1 MFKRR
6 DGTLRSS
13 KDITEK
19 ELAALCAKDD
29 VSAKREL
36 YTRYAARVHMLS
48 AGYLGD
54 NEEAKDLTHDIMM
67 KVFDSIGKY
76 TYKGEGSL
84 YAWIR
89 KITVNAAINKITRRQ
104 KPDITVAEEQ
114 LLDVKEPSEE
124 EMERIP
130 LSELMNIISSL
141 PDTQRLIMNMFC
153 LEGYSHKEI
162 AHRLG
167 ITEKASSS
175 LLSKAKKALAGKI
188 RNYYKKTR

>member
-36 YTRYAARVHMLS
+36 YTRYAARVLMLS
-48 AGYLGD
+48 TGYLGD
-54 NEEAKDLTHDIMM
+54 SEDAKDLTHDIMM
-67 KVFDSIGKY
+67 KVFDSIRKF

-104 KPDITVAEEQ
+104 KPDIVVAEEQ

-162 AHRLG
+162 ADRLG

>member
-1 MFKRR
+1 MFKRC
-6 DGTLRSS
+6 DGALRSC
-13 KDITEK
+13 KDISEA

-36 YTRYAARVHMLS
+36 YTRYAARVLMLS
-48 AGYLGD
+48 TGYLGD
-54 NEEAKDLTHDIMM
+54 GEEAKDLTHDIMM
-67 KVFDSIGKY
+67 KVFDSIRKF

-89 KITVNAAINKITRRQ
+89 KITVNAAINKITRRR
-104 KPDITVAEEQ
+104 KPDIAVAEEQ
-114 LLDVKEPSEE
+114 LLEVREPLEE

-130 LSELMNIISSL
+130 LAELLNFISSL

-162 AHRLG
+162 ADRLG

-188 RNYYKKTR
+188 DNYYKKTR